1 MRDGLALFS
10 DIQFGRKILPLYCT
24 QRKMILPRAYI
35 RVKVR
40 LFLLVYNL

>member
-10 DIQFGRKILPLYCT
+10 DIQFGRKNLPLYCT

-35 RVKVR
+35 GVKVSL
-40 LFLLVYNL
+40 LFIVENL